1 MDEFIPIHIPTDW
14 SDIKEVPSVMDLP
27 VTYVKWIID
36 LAKTLNYI
44 QSTTPL
50 PPTPDILELPSNV
63 GHEYEFL
70 TNVAS
75 QVFWKKISEFPN
87 GLPVSG
93 GDKLIVEQLGQ
104 NRKISIS
111 DIVALIPTNGGGS
124 GGSSTAREN
133 EIPSGIQNET
143 NLEFT
148 TLFSFNLTTT
158 KLYLNGQRLKLG
170 AGNDYTE
177 VAPNKIVFIQ
187 SPHLSDKILVD
198 YNTGVDTSTVKE
210 NETPGGIQNN
220 INLIFTTSSSFVVN
234 STHLY
239 LNGQRL
245 KKGVGNDY
253 TESGVNQISFT
264 EAPYLTDK
272 LIIDYKY

>member
-1 MDEFIPIHIPTDW
+1 MDQFIPIHIPTDW

-27 VTYVKWIID
+27 VTYVKWVID

-44 QSTTPL
+44 QSTIPL
-50 PPTPDILELPSNV
+50 PPTPDVPELPSNV

-87 GLPVSG
+87 GLPVSS

-111 DIVALIPTNGGGS
+111 DILALIPPPITIG
-124 GGSSTAREN
+124 TIN
-133 EIPSGIQNET
+133 EKINETPSGIQNQT

-148 TLFSFNLTTT
+148 TLFTFIANST
-158 KLYLNGQRLKLG
+158 KLYQNGMRLKLG
-170 AGNDYTE
+170 VDYNE
-177 VAPNKIVFIQ
+177 ISPNKIIFIE
-187 SPHLSDKILVD
+187 PP
-198 YNTGVDTSTVKE
+198 Y
-210 NETPGGIQNN
+210 
-220 INLIFTTSSSFVVN
+220 
-234 STHLY
+234 
-239 LNGQRL
+239 
-245 KKGVGNDY
+245 
-253 TESGVNQISFT
+253 QI
-264 EAPYLTDK
+264 DK